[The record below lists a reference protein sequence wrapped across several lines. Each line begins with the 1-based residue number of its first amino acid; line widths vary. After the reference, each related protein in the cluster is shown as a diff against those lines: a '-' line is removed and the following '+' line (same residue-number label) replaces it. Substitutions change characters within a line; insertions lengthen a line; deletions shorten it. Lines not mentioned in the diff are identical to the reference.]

1 MDIQGFLADQ
11 FTKEKVQ
18 QTVQTQLLRTTKEL
32 VRRIPDLQKA
42 TMQWIGQYEKG
53 KFELELNT
61 DDLNQRLDIFNRAAQ
76 RLAIGIVLLGMVIG
90 TAFATGIDG
99 SILGIP
105 LAWIAFGLFGVA
117 MIVST
122 LMLWNMVQEL
132 RRKPQ
137 PPARIRY

>member
-11 FTKEKVQ
+11 FNKETVQ

-32 VRRIPDLQKA
+32 VRRIPDLQQA

-53 KFELELNT
+53 KFEVELNT
-61 DDLNQRLDIFNRAAQ
+61 DDLNQRLDIFNVAAQ
-76 RLAIGIVLLGMVIG
+76 RLAIGMVLLGMVIG
-90 TAFATGIDG
+90 SAFATGIDG

-105 LAWIAFGLFGVA
+105 LSWIAFGLFGFA

-122 LMLWNMVQEL
+122 VMLWNMIQEL

-137 PPARIRY
+137 PPRGIRY